1 MSATQLVC
9 SASCASPFLSLSLSP
24 LARCTGSRSS
34 NAPQDEHALLIAELK
49 AREDILR
56 QQLAGSRRAHPSA
69 RPRPRGEDVAA
80 PAGGA
85 ASHQEARQERGR
97 QPQAEQQT
105 PSAAREAEE
114 SQAQAERAQAA
125 RNLMQQLEWAQ
136 QERRLRE
143 RIVMVH
149 AELRLV
155 ASLQL
160 SQSECCPSARLWSLQ
175 EGTREV

>member
-1 MSATQLVC
+1 MHIPV
-9 SASCASPFLSLSLSP
+9 PG
-24 LARCTGSRSS
+24 LAR
-34 NAPQDEHALLIAELK
+34 
-49 AREDILR
+49 
-56 QQLAGSRRAHPSA
+56 AGKML
-69 RPRPRGEDVAA
+69 PRPREV
-80 PAGGA
+80 A

-160 SQSECCPSARLWSLQ
+160 SQSECCPSARIWSLQ